1 MQSEAEQTLK
11 KKQCMPKENARPEPF
26 HSWFSDIERPNK
38 VEKMSFEKTS
48 AFQLLKIQALCG
60 LLQRQ
65 NKNKNLERTSKTVT
79 YRAKNVDTK
88 LIII

>member
-1 MQSEAEQTLK
+1 
-11 KKQCMPKENARPEPF
+11 MPKENARPEPF

-60 LLQRQ
+60 LLQRH
-65 NKNKNLERTSKTVT
+65 NKNKNLERTNETVT
-79 YRAKNVDTK
+79 YGAKM
-88 LIII
+88 LIPIPKIDHDLSTVNEFQVV